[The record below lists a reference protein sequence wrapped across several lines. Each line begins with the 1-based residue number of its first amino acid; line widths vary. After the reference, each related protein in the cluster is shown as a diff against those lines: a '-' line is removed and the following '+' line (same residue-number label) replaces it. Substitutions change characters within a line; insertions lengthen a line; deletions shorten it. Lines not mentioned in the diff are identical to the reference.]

1 MEKNVNWEGGGRHQI
16 RKKNPLEPK
25 RDKVTMK
32 SFLKAIVC
40 FNGDV
45 RVTDNAINLQ

>member
-1 MEKNVNWEGGGRHQI
+1 MLIGSEADFKD
-16 RKKNPLEPK
+16 KKPKEPK

-45 RVTDNAINLQ
+45 RVTDNVINLQ